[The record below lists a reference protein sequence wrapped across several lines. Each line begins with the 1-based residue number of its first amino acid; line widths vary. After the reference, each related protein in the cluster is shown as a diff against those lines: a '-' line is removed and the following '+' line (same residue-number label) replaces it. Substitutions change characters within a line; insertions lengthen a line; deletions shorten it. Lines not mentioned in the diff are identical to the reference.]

1 MRAQIG
7 GSTRFVGSL
16 VAKALSRT
24 RAAAERIRYAAQS
37 RETLESENQQ
47 GVV

>member
-1 MRAQIG
+1 LRLKIEVAAVMETVLTRRLYRKPGG
-7 GSTRFVGSL
+7 GSS
-16 VAKALSRT
+16 AY
-24 RAAAERIRYAAQS
+24 RYAAQS